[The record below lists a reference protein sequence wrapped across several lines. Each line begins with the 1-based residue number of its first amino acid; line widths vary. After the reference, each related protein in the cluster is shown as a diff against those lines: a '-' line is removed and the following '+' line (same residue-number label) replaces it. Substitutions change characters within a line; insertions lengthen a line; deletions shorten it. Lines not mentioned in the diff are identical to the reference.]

1 MFTDIRVVKKRKHPR
16 QQTIKF
22 STITPGIP
30 EPELAS
36 HFMPKWFTS
45 LPAHHGSG
53 EGTHPTA
60 KRCVPLLDVM
70 TAGYIIPLW
79 MDLKI
84 AYPEREVR
92 HDLQRVRQKE
102 VNFEWS
108 DELHT
113 FKGTPLNRAPIIKQG
128 GGVNAKVF
136 FDIDGLNINETVWS
150 LMSPWIITT
159 PPGYSCLYTIPFN
172 HPITNMHFISGIV
185 DTDMHLAMVNF
196 PFVWTSNSW
205 EGIIP
210 SGTPLIQVIPFR
222 RDSFKA
228 DIEYLQDDRQ
238 NIEARNSISTLYE
251 GGYRKK
257 FWERK
262 VWK

>member
-1 MFTDIRVVKKRKHPR
+1 MKKLRERKHPR
-16 QQTIKF
+16 QQIIKF
-22 STITPGIP
+22 STIAPGIP

-45 LPAHHGSG
+45 MPAHRVSG
-53 EGTHPTA
+53 EDRHPTA

-79 MDLKI
+79 MDLKV

-92 HDLQRVRQKE
+92 HDLQRVIQKE
-102 VNFEWS
+102 VSFEWPT
-108 DELHT
+108 DFHT
-113 FKGTPLNRAPIIKQG
+113 MNALNRASIIKQKG
-128 GGVNAKVF
+128 GPDPKAF
-136 FDIDGLNINETVWS
+136 FDIDGLNINENIWS
-150 LMSPWIITT
+150 LTSPWIITT
-159 PPGYSCLYTIPFN
+159 PPGYSCLYTMPFN

-185 DTDMHLAMVNF
+185 DTDMHSTMVNF

-205 EGIIP
+205 EGLIP

-228 DIEYLQDDRQ
+228 DIEYLQVDDRPI
-238 NIEARNSISTLYE
+238 IEAYNSISTLYE

-262 VWK
+262 FWK

>member
-1 MFTDIRVVKKRKHPR
+1 MKKLRERKHPR
-16 QQTIKF
+16 QQIIKF
-22 STITPGIP
+22 STISPGVP

-45 LPAHHGSG
+45 MPAHRGSG
-53 EGTHPTA
+53 EDTHATA
-60 KRCVPLLDVM
+60 KRCAPLLDVM

-79 MDLKI
+79 LDLKV
-84 AYPEREVR
+84 AYPEEENREVR
-92 HDLQRVRQKE
+92 
-102 VNFEWS
+102 FEWPR
-108 DELHT
+108 D
-113 FKGTPLNRAPIIKQG
+113 FQNPLNRAPIIEQQG
-128 GGVNAKVF
+128 SPDPKVF
-136 FDIDGLNINETVWS
+136 FDIDGLNINKNIWS
-150 LMSPWIITT
+150 LTSPWIITT
-159 PPGYSCLYTIPFN
+159 PPGYSCLYTSPFN

-185 DTDMHLAMVNF
+185 DTDMHSTMVNF

-205 EGIIP
+205 EGLIP

-228 DIEYLQDDRQ
+228 DIEHLQDDRQ
-238 NIEARNSISTLYE
+238 IVESHNSISTLYE

-262 VWK
+262 FWK

>member
-1 MFTDIRVVKKRKHPR
+1 MKKLRERKHPR
-16 QQTIKF
+16 QQIIKF
-22 STITPGIP
+22 STIAPGIP

-45 LPAHHGSG
+45 MPAHHGSG
-53 EGTHPTA
+53 KDTHATA

-79 MDLKI
+79 LDLKV
-84 AYPEREVR
+84 AYAIKPLKYRQAFPEEEDREV
-92 HDLQRVRQKE
+92 K
-102 VNFEWS
+102 FEWPN
-108 DELHT
+108 DFHT
-113 FKGTPLNRAPIIKQG
+113 MNSLNRAPIIKQSG
-128 GGVNAKVF
+128 GPDPKVF
-136 FDIDGLNINETVWS
+136 FDIDGLNINENVWS
-150 LMSPWIITT
+150 LTSPWIITT

-172 HPITNMHFISGIV
+172 HPITNMHFMSGIV
-185 DTDMHLAMVNF
+185 DTDMHSTMVNF

-205 EGIIP
+205 EGLIP

-228 DIEYLQDDRQ
+228 DIEYF
-238 NIEARNSISTLYE
+238 
-251 GGYRKK
+251 GYRKK

-262 VWK
+262 FWK